1 MALLAQAETGGRTS
15 IGPSRRAAKLS
26 IAVPSSLVSE
36 VSHPREKT
44 SVIGQVARAA
54 AIYRVDDI
62 HIYRDHPDESQLIRL
77 VLSYAET
84 PQYLRRRLFSR
95 RPELRW
101 VGILPPLRTP
111 HHPLEDRSDGLKKGE
126 YREGVVICE
135 EDGAFL
141 VEIGVEKPLIA
152 RGRAPS
158 IGSRAT
164 VQVEEKSPELAG
176 RFVGRREIPQY
187 WGYGVHVADGS
198 LGSLARRKEFDLTVA
213 TSRNGA
219 SFSRVE
225 LQLRSRWR
233 EARNVLVAFGSPRN
247 GLEEL
252 LARDELGV
260 PEVFHYSV
268 NTIPDQGCE
277 TVRTEE
283 AIHASL
289 AVLNPLGG

>member
-1 MALLAQAETGGRTS
+1 VAR
-15 IGPSRRAAKLS
+15 LS

-44 SVIGQVARAA
+44 SIIGQVARAA

-62 HIYRDHPDESQLIRL
+62 HVYRDRPDESQLIRL

-101 VGILPPLRTP
+101 AGILPPLRTP
-111 HHPLEDRSDGLKKGE
+111 HHPLEDRSDRLQKGE
-126 YREGVVICE
+126 YREGVVISE
-135 EDGAFL
+135 EEGVFL
-141 VEIGVEKPLIA
+141 VEIGVEKPLRA

-164 VQVEEKSPELAG
+164 VQIEDTLPELAG
-176 RFVGRREIPQY
+176 RFVGRREVPQY
-187 WGYGVHVADGS
+187 WGYGVHMADGS

-219 SFSRVE
+219 SFTQVE
-225 LQLRSRWR
+225 SQLRARWR
-233 EARNVLVAFGSPRN
+233 EAKNILVAFGSPRN
-247 GLEEL
+247 GVEEL
-252 LARDELGV
+252 LARERLGV
-260 PEVFHYSV
+260 QEVFHYSV

-289 AVLNPLGG
+289 AVLNLLGG

>member
-1 MALLAQAETGGRTS
+1 MAR
-15 IGPSRRAAKLS
+15 LS

-36 VSHPREKT
+36 VFHPREKT

-62 HIYRDHPDESQLIRL
+62 HVYRDRPDESQLIRL

-95 RPELRW
+95 RTELRYA
-101 VGILPPLRTP
+101 GILPPLRTP
-111 HHPLEDRSDGLKKGE
+111 HHPLEDCSDRLQKGE
-126 YREGVVICE
+126 YREGVVFSE
-135 EDGAFL
+135 EEGVFL
-141 VEIGVEKPLIA
+141 VEIGVERPLRA

-164 VQVEEKSPELAG
+164 VQVDDTSPELAG
-176 RFVGRREIPQY
+176 RFVGRSEVPQY
-187 WGYGVHVADGS
+187 WGYSVHVADGS
-198 LGSLARRKEFDLTVA
+198 LGSLAQRKEFDLTVA

-219 SFSRVE
+219 SFTQVE
-225 LQLRSRWR
+225 PQLRARWG

-247 GLEEL
+247 GVEEL
-252 LARDELGV
+252 LARDKLGV
-260 PEVFHYSV
+260 QEVFHYSV

-289 AVLNPLGG
+289 AVLNLLGG

>member
-1 MALLAQAETGGRTS
+1 VAR
-15 IGPSRRAAKLS
+15 LS
-26 IAVPSSLVSE
+26 IAVSSSLVSE

-44 SVIGQVARAA
+44 SVIGHVARAA

-62 HIYRDHPDESQLIRL
+62 HIYRDRPDESQLIRL

-95 RPELRW
+95 RPELSYAG
-101 VGILPPLRTP
+101 VLPPLRTP
-111 HHPLEDRSDGLKKGE
+111 HHPLEDHSDRLQKGE
-126 YREGVVICE
+126 YREGVVISE
-135 EDGAFL
+135 EEGIFL
-141 VEIGVEKPLIA
+141 VEIGVERPLRA

-164 VQVEEKSPELAG
+164 VQVEDTSPELAG
-176 RFVGRREIPQY
+176 RFVGRSEVPQY

-198 LGSLARRKEFDLTVA
+198 LGSLAQRKEFDLTVA

-219 SFSRVE
+219 SFTQVE
-225 LQLRSRWR
+225 PQLRARWR

-247 GLEEL
+247 GVEEL
-252 LARDELGV
+252 LARDKLGIQ
-260 PEVFHYSV
+260 EVFHYSV

-289 AVLNPLGG
+289 AVLNLLGG